1 MGIRSKIILLLAAV
15 VYCLLLYFL
24 PKDVF
29 WITDGGNRY
38 IQVQDLVQDG
48 TPDLFYPAE
57 DLDPDRNYFP
67 YSGHHFHRLGNQ
79 IHSFYPFYFPLL
91 SVPFYKL
98 FNAAGLYI
106 IPVVAAIFC
115 LILTYLIIQ
124 ELKIPNLGWLSILIL
139 AFCTPLF
146 FYALTF
152 WEHTLVMALVTGS
165 LLLILR
171 YIWNNQSNMFSMI
184 LAGVL
189 LGTST
194 IFREEGYVLLVA
206 IVIGMFFS
214 LGPGFKQKKA
224 TGIVVIGWLV
234 VMLPFWLWQQ
244 NLYGNLL
251 GIHSVVYN
259 SLMTQGGN
267 GLSDLLL
274 GKLTNFFVYLF
285 KFHGKTS
292 ISLLLGIPLML
303 PVIVGLGFGDY
314 KKNLNLKIVILGI
327 SGIAAT
333 LLMVLLF
340 ADKNPVLNTLNTQ
353 ALISST
359 PFLLLI
365 ALSFRAIASS
375 HRPGF
380 RFLWIMSLIYIAGSC
395 LLLNQSD
402 MGIIWGP
409 RHFLYLYPIL
419 VPLALYSFWK
429 TLGVCYGTAK
439 RKMFIALATLLFVV
453 SFLIQIHSIEL
464 LFLKKT
470 YFEKVASVVAKIE
483 SDVVLTDIYWL
494 PEELARLYFSK
505 KLMQVKSDQDLL
517 GFVELMQEKKVANF
531 TYIRGKYSQV
541 RSRKTFDKLEKM
553 MSFEIKNH
561 LKVPKLEFMELRIF
575 DCKFRDQTN

>member
-1 MGIRSKIILLLAAV
+1 MGMRSKIILLLAVV

-38 IQVQDLVQDG
+38 IQVQNLVQNG
-48 TPDLFYPAE
+48 TPALIYPAE
-57 DLDPDRNYFP
+57 DLDPDRAYFP

-106 IPVVAAIFC
+106 IPMVAAIVC

-124 ELKIPNLGWLSILIL
+124 ELKVPNLGWLSIPIL

-152 WEHTLVMALVTGS
+152 WEHTLVMALVAGAF
-165 LLLILR
+165 LLILR
-171 YIWNNQSNMFSMI
+171 YICNSQSSLFSLI

-189 LGTST
+189 LGVST
-194 IFREEGYVLLVA
+194 FFREEGYVLLAA
-206 IVIGMFFS
+206 IVIGMCFS
-214 LGPGFKQKKA
+214 LGRGFKQKRA
-224 TGIVVIGWLV
+224 IGVIIIGWLL
-234 VMLPFWLWQQ
+234 VMVPVWLWQQ
-244 NLYGNLL
+244 HLYGNLL

-259 SLMTQGGN
+259 SLMARGGS
-267 GLSDLLL
+267 GLSDVLL

-285 KFHGKTS
+285 KFHEK
-292 ISLLLGIPLML
+292 ISVNLLLGIPLML
-303 PVIVGLGFGDY
+303 PVVVGLGFGDY
-314 KKNLNLKIVILGI
+314 KDKLNLKIVILGI

-340 ADKNPVLNTLNTQ
+340 TNQSPVLNTLNTQ
-353 ALISST
+353 ALISCT

-365 ALSFRAIASS
+365 ALVFRALIF
-375 HRPGF
+375 HPHPGL
-380 RFLWIMSLIYIAGSC
+380 RFLWTMSLIYIAGSC

-419 VPLALYSFWK
+419 VPLSLYSFRK
-429 TLGVCYGTAK
+429 ILDACSGTVK
-439 RKMFIALATLLFVV
+439 GKIFIASATLLFVV
-453 SFLIQIHSIEL
+453 SFLIQLHSIET
-464 LFLKKT
+464 LFLKKA
-470 YFEKVASVVAKIE
+470 YFEKIAAVVAE
-483 SDVVLTDIYWL
+483 TEGEVVLTDIYWL

-505 KLMQVKSDQDLL
+505 KLMQVKSDRDLL
-517 GFVELMQEKKVANF
+517 EFVELMQEKKIPSF
-531 TYIRGKYSQV
+531 TYIRGRYSQV
-541 RSRKTFDKLEKM
+541 RSRTTFKKLEKKM
-553 MSFEIKNH
+553 DIEISNH
-561 LKVPKLEFMELRIF
+561 FKARKLEFMELRILN
-575 DCKFRDQTN
+575 CKFRD